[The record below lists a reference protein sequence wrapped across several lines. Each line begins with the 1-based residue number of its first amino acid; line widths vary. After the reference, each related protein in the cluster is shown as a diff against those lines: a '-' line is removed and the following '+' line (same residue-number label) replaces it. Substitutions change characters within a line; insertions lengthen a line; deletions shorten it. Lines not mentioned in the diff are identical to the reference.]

1 MRTSHQDGS
10 IEFVIPS
17 DLTESRHV
25 QEVIEHQLRQYHYE
39 DKEIFGI
46 RLALEE
52 ALVNAIKHG
61 NQMDRGKKVYVRY
74 RILADRIEDCGFLRG
89 GELNLPGLVLLRRR
103 SLRCRALGRRSL
115 SWIRGGL
122 GRSKAD
128 ASHQHGCDRRG
139 PEIVIFSEP
148 NHNQIRRDF
157 SFERNIC
164 GDKNDGAILSDRSRQ

>member
-1 MRTSHQDGS
+1 MACPSLGGIIHFVPCEIVEGAFMRTSHQDGS

-25 QEVIEHQLRQYHYE
+25 QEVIENQLRQYHYE

-74 RILADRIEDCGFLRG
+74 RILADRIDIGVADEGRGF
-89 GELNLPGLVLLRRR
+89 N
-103 SLRCRALGRRSL
+103 
-115 SWIRGGL
+115 
-122 GRSKAD
+122 
-128 ASHQHGCDRRG
+128 
-139 PEIVIFSEP
+139 PE
-148 NHNQIRRDF
+148 
-157 SFERNIC
+157 
-164 GDKNDGAILSDRSRQ
+164 AIP